1 MTPEVKAADGAEV
14 LREEALLGALAPE
27 CDGAPAEGAVD
38 GRTFGDA
45 AARALAQLARLGA
58 SIFGAAS
65 SAFGVVAVE
74 GGLLGAAVVFG
85 AAAPPLVA
93 G

>member
-1 MTPEVKAADGAEV
+1 MRPEVKAAEGADV
-14 LREEALLGALAPE
+14 LREGALLGALAPD

-58 SIFGAAS
+58 SIFGAGG

-74 GGLLGAAVVFG
+74 AGLLGAAAVLG
-85 AAAPPLVA
+85 AAAALVA